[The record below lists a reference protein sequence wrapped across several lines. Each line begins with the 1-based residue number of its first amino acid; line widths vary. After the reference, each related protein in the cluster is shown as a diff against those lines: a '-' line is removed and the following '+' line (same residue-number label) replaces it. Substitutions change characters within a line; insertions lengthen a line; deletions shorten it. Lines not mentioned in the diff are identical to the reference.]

1 LGDVER
7 SLLDYDVAIVGS
19 GPAGIFCALEMIEH
33 KPDFRIVII
42 ERGKSIE
49 KRNCPNSN
57 SAPGCKKCNP
67 CDILA
72 GWGGAGSF
80 SDGKL
85 TKSTQVGGWLDEF
98 IGNKSLSE
106 LIEYVDKKYIAY
118 GAPTKIYGAN
128 EDDIEDYSQKA
139 VLIGMELIPQRI
151 RHMGREGCIDV
162 MGQMYKDVQKNVK
175 ILFNTEAKDIQV
187 NGHAVQGLVTNGG
200 EIINARYVVAAPGRV
215 GNEWLSKQAER
226 LNLHTEN
233 NYVDIGLRIEI
244 PEPVMHEIAEA
255 LYEPK
260 LVYYSKE
267 FDDKVRLFCFNPGG
281 VVTTE
286 YYDEILTVNGQS
298 FANKKTA
305 STNFALLV
313 STRFTAPFKEPIA
326 YGQSIARLA
335 NMLGDGVIIQRLA
348 DLRRGKR
355 STIERIARSPVK
367 PTLLSASP
375 GDLSF
380 VLPFRHLSSI
390 LEMLEAL
397 NKLCP
402 GVADDGTLLYGVE
415 VKFYSSRLKLSKNLE
430 TEVTNLYAAGDGAG
444 ITRGLMQAS
453 VSGVLI
459 ARDIL
464 RKEGIH
470 V

>member
-1 LGDVER
+1 
-7 SLLDYDVAIVGS
+7 LDYDVAIVGS
-19 GPAGIFCALEMIEH
+19 GPAGIFCALEIIQH
-33 KPDFRIVII
+33 KPELKIIII

-49 KRNCPNSN
+49 RRTCPNSD
-57 SAPGCKKCNP
+57 SAPGCRKCNP

-85 TKSTQVGGWLDEF
+85 TKSSQVGGWLDELL
-98 IGNKSLSE
+98 GNKQLME
-106 LIEYVDKKYIAY
+106 LFEYVDKKYLDY
-118 GAPTKIYGAN
+118 GAPTKTYGAN
-128 EDDIEDYSQKA
+128 EDEVEKYSQKA
-139 VLIGMELIPQRI
+139 VMAGLELIPQKV

-162 MGQMYKDVQKNVK
+162 MSRMYEEICAQAEVH
-175 ILFNTEAKDIQV
+175 FNTEAKDIQV
-187 NGHAVQGLVTNGG
+187 NANSVQGLVTNGG
-200 EIINARYVVAAPGRV
+200 TSIRARYVVAAPGRI
-215 GNEWLSKQAER
+215 GNEWLSKQAQR

-233 NYVDIGLRIEI
+233 NYVDIGLRVEI
-244 PEPVMHEIAEA
+244 PEPVTRDIAES

-260 LVYYSKE
+260 LIYYSKE

-286 YYDEILTVNGQS
+286 YYDDILTVNGQS
-298 FANKKTA
+298 FANEKTA
-305 STNFALLV
+305 NTNFALLV

-326 YGQSIARLA
+326 YGQSVARLA
-335 NMLGDGVIIQRLA
+335 NMLGDGVIVQRLA

-355 STIERIARSPVK
+355 STAERIARSPVK
-367 PTLLSASP
+367 PSLLSAEP

-397 NKLCP
+397 DKLCS
-402 GVADDGTLLYGVE
+402 GIADDGTLLYGVE
-415 VKFYSSRLKLSKNLE
+415 VKFYSSRLKLNNVLE
-430 TEVTNLYAAGDGAG
+430 TEVQNLYAAGDGAG

-453 VSGVLI
+453 VSGVVV

-464 RKEGIH
+464 RKENDSI
-470 V
+470 